1 MVSCLS
7 WNENDVTVHPK
18 LTFFSSYAHDRKDKN
33 RKERYL
39 SVQHRTHASMGE
51 ELHQKRCSWRDLESK
66 EDNCSFGGAVRYTGI
81 KPALEVQPCMLS
93 HWAGT
98 GDSEEELLGP
108 HPTQQIFLASL
119 TALGSVRNWALL
131 LWPVRAVGLSWLHIF
146 ATSLFL
152 LQQEFQS
159 DVLTHI
165 LNSQREQSSIYCS
178 FSL

>member
-39 SVQHRTHASMGE
+39 SVQHWTHASVGE
-51 ELHQKRCSWRDLESK
+51 ELYQKRCSWRDLEST
-66 EDNCSFGGAVRYTGI
+66 EDNCSFGGAVRYSGI
-81 KPALEVQPCMLS
+81 KPALEVQLYTLS
-93 HWAGT
+93 HWTGT
-98 GDSEEELLGP
+98 ADSEEGLLGP
-108 HPTQQIFLASL
+108 HPIWQIFLASL

-131 LWPVRAVGLSWLHIF
+131 LWPVWAPGLSWLRIF

-178 FSL
+178 FSP